1 MCLYFSIYA
10 ECVIN
15 EARQIARTGNYSEE
29 RGGRIA
35 RYDKTR
41 GPPTKFRSKT
51 KDSKM
56 GWINIMKKEK
66 L

>member
-1 MCLYFSIYA
+1 M
-10 ECVIN
+10 
-15 EARQIARTGNYSEE
+15 ARKGNYSEE